1 MPWGIL
7 ESKHTEYVPG
17 TVILADQ
24 TDIPDEYKNISRE
37 LLKHGTGKYS
47 HIILTPQPSDSP
59 NDPLNWPTWRK
70 DVILVIVGLSAG
82 VVGAY
87 GPMISPG
94 FVEIAAALNITVNTL
109 SQATAWVVLTIG
121 LSLFVFNPLAK
132 KVGRRPVYV
141 ISSIIMLSGSIW
153 GALAKDYSSFLGSRV
168 WSGLGMAPYEILV
181 QCTIADIYY
190 VHQRATRIA
199 VWNMF
204 LLCGISGG
212 ALIAGYIIEDQGWQW
227 TLIWCAIIFGMLLP
241 FVILFVP
248 ETAYR
253 RQSFEQQLAVK
264 SITKQDTKPETSE
277 KKDASSGPEDNV
289 KVEAVETGV
298 ITERK
303 DSYLQSLKLWSGTI
317 YTNTPLWKIFLRPVV
332 IFFYPAVLWAF
343 LLYGVTLTWI
353 VVFSV
358 VNAVIFTAPPYNF
371 SVSETGLI
379 SLSPF
384 ILTFVGEVLSG
395 PLTDWTCMY
404 LAKKNRGIY
413 EPEFRLPP
421 IIISF
426 LVGIAGF
433 FGFGATVHYQT
444 HWSGPVLCFGLAN
457 MSLALSNASVFGYVI
472 DAHKELSE
480 EAFVAINARNILT
493 FGLTYFVN
501 DWLAK
506 DGVLA
511 VFNVLGSVFVAVNVL
526 TIPLW
531 IFGKRIRAYI
541 ARNKALHR
549 FMHED

>member
-1 MPWGIL
+1 MVWGIL
-7 ESKHTEYVPG
+7 EDKHMVLVPG
-17 TVILADQ
+17 TVPL
-24 TDIPDEYKNISRE
+24 TDSDDVPSEYRAIPQE
-37 LLKHGTGKYS
+37 LLKHGRGRNA
-47 HIILTPQPSDSP
+47 HIILAPQPSDSP

-70 DVILVIVGLSAG
+70 DVILTIVGLSAA

-87 GPMISPG
+87 GPMLSPG
-94 FVEIAAALNITVNTL
+94 FVEIAADLDITVNTL
-109 SQATAWVVLTIG
+109 SQATAWVILLIG
-121 LSLFVFNPLAK
+121 LSLFIFNPIAK
-132 KVGRRPVYV
+132 KIGRRPVYA
-141 ISSIIMLSGSIW
+141 ISSIIMLTGSVW
-153 GALAKDYSSFLGSRV
+153 GAVSKDYSSFLASRIY
-168 WSGLGMAPYEILV
+168 SGVGMAPYEVLV
-181 QCTIADIYY
+181 QCTIADMYF
-190 VHQRATRIA
+190 VHERATRIA
-199 VWNMF
+199 IWNMF

-212 ALIAGYIIEDQGWQW
+212 ALIAGYIIEDQGWKW
-227 TLIWCAIIFGMLLP
+227 TLIWCGILFGILLP
-241 FVILFVP
+241 LVIFFVP

-253 RQSFEQQLAVK
+253 RQSFEESLRAARMNDPKGELQEKKEASVEQNEHSL
-264 SITKQDTKPETSE
+264 TEPETGIQVE
-277 KKDASSGPEDNV
+277 KKDSFLRSLRFYN
-289 KVEAVETGV
+289 GV
-298 ITERK
+298 
-303 DSYLQSLKLWSGTI
+303 
-317 YTNTPLWKIFLRPVV
+317 YTDTPLWKIFLRPFV
-332 IFFYPAVLWAF
+332 IFWYPAVLWAF

-384 ILTFVGEVLSG
+384 LLSFIGEIISG
-395 PLTDWTCMY
+395 PMNDWVCMW

-426 LVGIAGF
+426 VIGVVGF
-433 FGFGATVHYQT
+433 FGFGASIHYQT

-457 MSLALSNASVFGYVI
+457 MSLAFSNASVFGYVI

-480 EAFVAINARNILT
+480 EAFVAINARNLLT

-501 DWLAK
+501 DWLAR

-511 VFNVLGSVFVAVNVL
+511 VFNVLGGVFVAVNLL

-531 IFGKRIRAYI
+531 IYGKRFRAFI
-541 ARNKALHR
+541 ARNETLHR

>member
-7 ESKHTEYVPG
+7 EDKHMDHVPG
-17 TVILADQ
+17 TIILADQ
-24 TDIPDEYKNISRE
+24 TDVPEEYRNISRE
-37 LLKHGTGKYS
+37 LLKHGTGRYS
-47 HIILTPQPSDSP
+47 HIILAPQPTDSP
-59 NDPLNWPTWRK
+59 NDPLNWPTWKK
-70 DVILVIVGLSAG
+70 DAILVIVGLSAG

-87 GPMISPG
+87 GPMLSPG
-94 FVEIAAALNITVNTL
+94 FVEIAAALDITVNTL
-109 SQATAWVVLTIG
+109 SQATAWVILLIG
-121 LSLFVFNPLAK
+121 ISLFVFNPLAK
-132 KVGRRPVYV
+132 KIGRRPVYV
-141 ISSIIMLSGSIW
+141 MSSIILLTGSIW
-153 GALAKDYSSFLGSRV
+153 GSVAKNYSSFLGSRI
-168 WSGLGMAPYEILV
+168 WSGFGMAPYEVLV

-199 VWNMF
+199 IWNMF

-227 TLIWCAIIFGMLLP
+227 TLIWCAIIFGILLP
-241 FVILFVP
+241 LVILFVP

-253 RQSFEQQLAVK
+253 RQSYEQQLATRAMTTRDAK
-264 SITKQDTKPETSE
+264 SNNSE
-277 KKDASSGPEDNV
+277 KKDAPSEQESGR
-289 KVEAVETGV
+289 VETVETGAV
-298 ITERK
+298 VERK
-303 DSYLQSLKLWSGTI
+303 DSYLRSLRLWTGV
-317 YTNTPLWKIFLRPVV
+317 YTDTPLWKIFLRPMVV
-332 IFFYPAVLWAF
+332 FFYPAVLWGF
-343 LLYGVTLTWI
+343 LLYGITLSWI

-384 ILTFVGEVLSG
+384 ILTFIGEIASG
-395 PLTDWTCMY
+395 PLNDWVCLY

-426 LVGIAGF
+426 LMGIAGF
-433 FGFGATVHYQT
+433 FGFGATVHFQT
-444 HWSGPVLCFGLAN
+444 HWTGPVLCFGLAN
-457 MSLALSNASVFGYVI
+457 MSLAFSNASIFGYII
-472 DAHKELSE
+472 DSHKELSE
-480 EAFVAINARNILT
+480 EAFVAINARNLLT

-531 IFGKRIRAYI
+531 IFGKRFRSFI
-541 ARNKALHR
+541 ARNKTLHR

>member
-1 MPWGIL
+1 MVWGIL
-7 ESKHTEYVPG
+7 EDPHMEHVPG
-17 TVILADQ
+17 TVVLSDQ
-24 TDIPDEYKNISRE
+24 SDVPNEYQTIPRE
-37 LLKHGTGKYS
+37 LLKHGKGRHE
-47 HIILTPQPSDSP
+47 HIILAPQPSDSP
-59 NDPLNWPTWRK
+59 NDPLNWATWHK
-70 DVILVIVGLSAG
+70 DIILAIVGLSAA

-87 GPMISPG
+87 GPMLSPG
-94 FVEIAAALNITVNTL
+94 FVEIAAELNVTVNIL
-109 SQATAWVVLTIG
+109 SQATAWVILLIG
-121 LSLFVFNPLAK
+121 ISLFIFNPIAK

-141 ISSIIMLSGSIW
+141 MSSIIMLSGSIW
-153 GALAKDYSSFLGSRV
+153 GALAKDYNSFLGSRI
-168 WSGLGMAPYEILV
+168 WSGLGMAPYEVLV

-190 VHQRATRIA
+190 VHERATRIA
-199 VWNMF
+199 MWNMF

-212 ALIAGYIIEDQGWQW
+212 ALVAGYIIEDQGWQW
-227 TLIWCAIIFGMLLP
+227 TLIWCAIIFGILLP
-241 FVILFVP
+241 LVILFVP

-253 RQSFEQQLAVK
+253 RPNYEQRLLVAGGAD
-264 SITKQDTKPETSE
+264 SKPESLE
-277 KKDASSGPEDNV
+277 KKSTAEEQRENALGVTESG
-289 KVEAVETGV
+289 TQ
-298 ITERK
+298 TERK
-303 DSYLQSLKLWSGTI
+303 DSYIRTLRLFSGT
-317 YTNTPLWKIFLRPVV
+317 YSETPLWKIFLRPLVV
-332 IFFYPAVLWAF
+332 FWYPAVLWAF
-343 LLYGVTLTWI
+343 LLYGITLTWI
-353 VVFSV
+353 VAFSV

-384 ILTFVGEVLSG
+384 ILTFIGEIASG
-395 PLTDWTCMY
+395 PLNDWVCLW

-426 LVGIAGF
+426 LIGVAGF

-457 MSLALSNASVFGYVI
+457 LSLAFSNACVFGYVI

-480 EAFVAINARNILT
+480 EAFVAINARNFLT

-511 VFNVLGSVFVAVNVL
+511 VFNVLGGIFVAVNLL

-531 IFGKRIRAYI
+531 IFGKKIRGYI
-541 ARNKALHR
+541 ARNQTLYR

>member
-7 ESKHTEYVPG
+7 EDKHMDRVPG
-17 TVILADQ
+17 NIILADQ
-24 TDIPDEYKNISRE
+24 TDIPEEYRNISRD
-37 LLKHGTGKYS
+37 LLKHGTGKFS
-47 HIILTPQPSDSP
+47 HIILAPQPSDSP

-70 DVILVIVGLSAG
+70 DLILVIVGLSAG

-87 GPMISPG
+87 GPMLSPG

-109 SQATAWVVLTIG
+109 SQATAWVILLIG
-121 LSLFVFNPLAK
+121 ISLFIFNPLAK
-132 KVGRRPVYV
+132 KIGRRPVYV
-141 ISSIIMLSGSIW
+141 MSSIIMLSGSIW
-153 GALAKDYSSFLGSRV
+153 GALAKDYNSFLGSRM
-168 WSGLGMAPYEILV
+168 WSGLGMAPYEVLV

-199 VWNMF
+199 LWNMF

-227 TLIWCAIIFGMLLP
+227 TLIWCAIIFGALLP
-241 FVILFVP
+241 LVILFVP

-253 RQSFEQQLAVK
+253 RRSYEQQLAANSTTPRDEK
-264 SITKQDTKPETSE
+264 SDSS
-277 KKDASSGPEDNV
+277 KKDTPSEQEE
-289 KVEAVETGV
+289 KVETVETGV
-298 ITERK
+298 VTERK
-303 DSYLQSLKLWSGTI
+303 ESFVRSMRLWDGI
-317 YTNTPLWKIFLRPVV
+317 YTDTPLWKIFLRPLVV
-332 IFFYPAVLWAF
+332 FFYPGVLWGF
-343 LLYGVTLTWI
+343 LLYGITLSWI

-384 ILTFVGEVLSG
+384 ILTFIGEVISG
-395 PLTDWTCMY
+395 PLNDWVCLY
-404 LAKKNRGIY
+404 LAKKNHGIY
-413 EPEFRLPP
+413 LPEFRLPP
-421 IIISF
+421 VIISF
-426 LVGIAGF
+426 LIGIVGF
-433 FGFGATVHYQT
+433 FGFGATVHFQT
-444 HWSGPVLCFGLAN
+444 HWTGPVLCFGLAN
-457 MSLALSNASVFGYVI
+457 MSLAISNASVFGYII

-480 EAFVAINARNILT
+480 EAFVAINARNLLT

-501 DWLAK
+501 DWLAR

-511 VFNVLGSVFVAVNVL
+511 VFNVLGGVFVAVNLL

-531 IFGKRIRAYI
+531 IFGQRIRSYI
-541 ARNKALHR
+541 ARNEALHR

>member
-7 ESKHTEYVPG
+7 EDKHMSHVPG
-17 TVILADQ
+17 TIILADQ
-24 TDIPDEYKNISRE
+24 SDVPEEYRNINRD
-37 LLKHGTGKYS
+37 LLKHGTGKHS
-47 HIILTPQPSDSP
+47 HIILAPQPSDSP

-70 DVILVIVGLSAG
+70 DLILVIVGLSAG

-94 FVEIAAALNITVNTL
+94 FVEIAAALNISINTL
-109 SQATAWVVLTIG
+109 SQATAWVILLIG
-121 LSLFVFNPLAK
+121 LSLFIFNPLAK

-153 GALAKDYSSFLGSRV
+153 GSLAKDYSSFLGSRV
-168 WSGLGMAPYEILV
+168 WSGLGMAPYEVLV

-199 VWNMF
+199 AWNMF

-227 TLIWCAIIFGMLLP
+227 TFIWCAIIFGILLP
-241 FVILFVP
+241 LVVLFVP

-253 RQSFEQQLAVK
+253 RQGYEQQLAARGATTTQEAK
-264 SITKQDTKPETSE
+264 TEASD
-277 KKDASSGPEDNV
+277 KKDASSEQESAR
-289 KVEAVETGV
+289 VEAVETGV
-298 ITERK
+298 TTERK
-303 DSYLQSLKLWSGTI
+303 ETYLQSLRLWGGI
-317 YTNTPLWKIFLRPVV
+317 YTDTPLWKIFLRPFV

-384 ILTFVGEVLSG
+384 ILTFIGEVVSG
-395 PLTDWTCMY
+395 PLNDWVCLY
-404 LAKKNRGIY
+404 LSKKNRGIY

-433 FGFGATVHYQT
+433 FGFGATIHFQT

-472 DAHKELSE
+472 DSHKELSE
-480 EAFVAINARNILT
+480 EAFVAINARNLLT

-511 VFNVLGSVFVAVNVL
+511 VFNVLGSIFIAVNVL

-531 IFGKRIRAYI
+531 IYGKRIRSYI
-541 ARNKALHR
+541 ARNKALYK